1 MWLIKNKGERRGPVM
16 LPDKVVIGCYEYQV
30 VETDGPLVLNG
41 NECSG
46 LMVLRCENCGKEK
59 VMLD

>member
-1 MWLIKNKGERRGPVM
+1 M

-46 LMVLRCENCGKEK
+46 TIDLRCENCGKEK